1 MSGRQAENSMPM
13 QMMTQKLEN
22 RIFTEAKVKFN
33 DLAMDLFQFQR
44 QNCEVFRQW
53 TELNE
58 QFPAGRPA
66 EIPFL
71 PVRFFKSHL
80 VASQPDAPEI
90 TFSSSTTSGQQP
102 SLHHVIKTA
111 IYEKSYRGA
120 FQECYGDPRQ
130 YSWLCLLPGY
140 LERSGSSLVYMA
152 EGLMKGAEKNSGFF
166 LNRHEELLQ
175 CLAENESAGRRTLLL
190 GVTFALLNLARDYQG
205 PSLENTVIMETGGM
219 KGRGPE
225 LTRAE
230 VHGILKERF
239 GVKSVHSEYGMTE
252 LLTQAYSSKDGL
264 FRCPPWMHVMIQDV
278 TDPGAWLPAG
288 RTGRICVID
297 LANIYSCSFIATDD
311 LGRMHH
317 DGSFEVLGR
326 LDHSEIRG
334 CNLLAQ

>member
-1 MSGRQAENSMPM
+1 
-13 QMMTQKLEN
+13 MTQELEN

-58 QFPAGRPA
+58 QFPAGQPG

-71 PVRFFKSHL
+71 PVRFFKTHR
-80 VASQPDAPEI
+80 VAGSTEIPEI
-90 TFSSSTTSGQQP
+90 IFSSSTTSGQQP
-102 SLHHVIKTA
+102 SLHHVLKTE
-111 IYEKSYRGA
+111 IYEKSYRLA
-120 FQECYGDPRQ
+120 FAEQYGDPQQ

-140 LERSGSSLVYMA
+140 LERSGSSLVHMA
-152 EGLMKGAEKNSGFF
+152 EGLMQGAGKNSGFF
-166 LNRHEELLQ
+166 LNRNDELLE
-175 CLAENESAGRRTLLL
+175 CLADNEAAGRRTLLL
-190 GVTFALLNLARDYQG
+190 GVTFALLQLAGQYQG
-205 PSLENTVIMETGGM
+205 PALKHTMIMETGGM

-225 LTRAE
+225 LTRTE
-230 VHGILKERF
+230 VHGILKDAF
-239 GVKSVHSEYGMTE
+239 GVTSVHSEYGMTE
-252 LLTQAYSSKDGL
+252 LLSQAYSSSGGL
-264 FRCPPWMHVMIQDV
+264 FRCPPWMRIMIQDV
-278 TDPGAWLPAG
+278 TDPGAWLEPG

-297 LANIYSCSFIATDD
+297 LANIYSCAFIATDD
-311 LGRMHH
+311 LGRLHP